1 LQKLDRNALKKSPLY
16 LRILKGGFWKIL
28 GTGLVSILSLI
39 INGLLARLLTP
50 EDMGNYSYIL
60 SLVTPIS
67 IFAGL
72 GLGTTIIRELS
83 GAISEEDNSKALTLI
98 QWVIKWGLGS
108 IILVSILMGFSGE
121 MMGLQSDLTWLTAA
135 WLLILAGQKLV
146 TEIIRG
152 LQKTN
157 LAALFHGGRIGGAV
171 ASLIT
176 AILLYW
182 SWISLQYIQLKSALF
197 FLIIGGLFSF
207 LLAAVILGKNI
218 KKLFGKM
225 DFSFQLP
232 PIFILGVSLPVL
244 IHDISTSLL
253 SLSGIWVLKIFQ
265 PASDIA
271 IYGTA
276 QQLTSLLI
284 ILQNINIFVLS
295 PEIATL
301 FARGELKRMEKM
313 QRRVTTLASIPMLI
327 AFLFLLFGGEKIL
340 AFLYGDFYSIGKP
353 VVMVLAI
360 GIISHVLSGSC
371 GLTLAM
377 TGYQVDL
384 MKISLISGLLTLILS
399 LIMVNYFGL
408 LGAAGAAST
417 GYIIKNIW
425 TLLVVK
431 RKIGIWTCATL
442 NIN

>member
-1 LQKLDRNALKKSPLY
+1 M
-16 LRILKGGFWKIL
+16 
-28 GTGLVSILSLI
+28 SILSLI

-83 GAISEEDNSKALTLI
+83 GAISEEDNSKALDLI

-108 IILVSILMGFSGE
+108 IILGSILLGIFGE
-121 MMGLQSDLTWLTAA
+121 SIGLQRNLTWLVAV

-146 TEIIRG
+146 IEIIRG

-171 ASLIT
+171 AALLS
-176 AILLYW
+176 AILLFW
-182 SWISLQYIQLKSALF
+182 SWKTFQHIQLKSALI

-207 LLAAVILGKNI
+207 LLAAGILGKNI

-225 DFSFQLP
+225 DFTFQLP
-232 PIFILGVSLPVL
+232 PVYILGISLPVL
-244 IHDISTSLL
+244 VHDISASML
-253 SLSGIWVLKIFQ
+253 SLSGIWVLKFFQ

-276 QQLTSLLI
+276 LQLALLLGI
-284 ILQNINIFVLS
+284 QQNIVIFVLS

-301 FARGELKRMEKM
+301 FACGELRKLEKL
-313 QRRVTTLASIPMLI
+313 QRRMATLASVPMLI
-327 AFLFLLFGGEKIL
+327 VFLVLLVGGEEIL
-340 AFLYGDFYSIGKP
+340 VFLYGDFYSVGKP
-353 VVMVLAI
+353 VVMILAI
-360 GIISHVLSGSC
+360 GIVSHVLSGSC

-377 TGYQVDL
+377 TGHQIDL
-384 MKISLISGLLTLILS
+384 MRISLISGLLTLLLSVIL
-399 LIMVNYFGL
+399 VNYFGL
-408 LGAAGAAST
+408 LGAAGAASA
-417 GYIIKNIW
+417 GYLIKNIW
-425 TLLVVK
+425 LLLAVK
-431 RKIGIWTCATL
+431 QKVGIWTGATL
-442 NIN
+442 DLN